1 MFTLGLDSE
10 EEFNMRV
17 LPKSAKVLTIL
28 SLGFL
33 STQVLAQN
41 FCSTT
46 GHSGTGRTVSGSYVT
61 GSVGNYDFQLWYDH
75 AQSGSATFYNEGSMS
90 CSFQGAGDYLCR
102 MGLQFNSDKT
112 YDQLGGDIMAEFKL
126 VKQNISGVGYSYVG
140 VYGWMEG
147 VSGAPNGLVEYYVVD
162 NTLAQYMPGDWVGD
176 TKKGDY
182 TIDGAVYTVYRNT
195 RFGPAIGGNNDREFH
210 QYFSVRKSAR
220 DCGTINVSAHIKKWK
235 ELGMAD
241 GKLYE
246 AKVLGEAGCTG
257 NGCGVSGTAD
267 FPVARVYIGNGSTPT
282 SSSSVNNPA
291 SSSAVVNPVEVTNIP
306 GTVELENFATSGGD
320 EVTVYGN
327 IVGEIKPG
335 AWLEY
340 PISVTSAG
348 VYTVNLLAARQDDQN
363 RTTTVDISVD
373 GKSVASITGILTT
386 GWNDYDSF
394 TAETT
399 NLTAGSH
406 TLRVTF
412 TGGYVN
418 VDNLKFTKKTTASSS
433 SAKQS
438 SSSANQSSSSVKQSS
453 SSAKLSSSSALVQSS
468 SSAQVESSASVESS
482 SSALEISS
490 ATAESSSSSEVS
502 SSAMEISSSA
512 IGESSSSVGQWYSSA
527 TMAMAKT
534 RFSVDGDRNLQVF
547 DMQGRFLGRVTVAQ
561 GVSMEQALRARFQ
574 KPGIYLV
581 KQGGRFM
588 QVRVTR

>member
-17 LPKSAKVLTIL
+17 LPKFAKMLTLL

-33 STQVLAQN
+33 STQALAQN
-41 FCSTT
+41 FCNAT
-46 GHSGTGRTVSGSYVT
+46 HSGTSIRKTESWAKDYIGDY
-61 GSVGNYDFQLWYDH
+61 NYEIWYD
-75 AQSGSATFYNEGSMS
+75 GGNNSATFYSDGSFS
-90 CSFQGAGDYLCR
+90 CEFSNTKDYLCR
-102 MGLQFNSDKT
+102 SGYAYDMTKT
-112 YDQLGGDIMAEFKL
+112 WQELGHLYADFS
-126 VKQNISGVGYSYVG
+126 VKMSNLNNIGYSYIG
-140 VYGWMEG
+140 VYGW
-147 VSGAPNGLVEYYVVD
+147 SNDPLIEYYIVD
-162 NTLAQYMPGDWVGD
+162 TWGSQYRPEWMQY
-176 TKKGDY
+176 KG
-182 TIDGAVYTVYRNT
+182 TITVDGAEYDLYYHRQINQ
-195 RFGPAIGGNNDREFH
+195 PAINGNADFD
-210 QYFSVRKSAR
+210 QYFSIRKQKRS
-220 DCGTINVSAHIKKWK
+220 CGTIDITKHFEEWHKVGWK
-235 ELGMAD
+235 LGKM
-241 GKLYE
+241 YE
-246 AKVLGEAGCTG
+246 AKVLGEGG
-257 NGCGVSGTAD
+257 NTNGGASGSFD
-267 FPVARVYIGNGSTPT
+267 FNYAKVRVGGGSTPT

-306 GTVELENFATSGGD
+306 GTVELENYATSGGD

-340 PISVTSAG
+340 PMSVTSAG
-348 VYTVNLLAARQDDQN
+348 IYTVDLLAARQDDQN

-373 GKSVASITGILTT
+373 GKAVASITGILTT

-412 TGGYVN
+412 AGGYVN
-418 VDNLKFTKKTTASSS
+418 VDNLKFTKKTTA
-433 SAKQS
+433 S

-468 SSAQVESSASVESS
+468 SSAQAESSASVESS

-502 SSAMEISSSA
+502 SAAMEISSFA

-527 TMAMAKT
+527 TMAMTKVQ
-534 RFSVDGDRNLQVF
+534 FLIEGNRNLQVF

-561 GVSMEQALRARFQ
+561 GTSLEQVLLAMFQ
-574 KPGIYLV
+574 KPGAYLV
-581 KQGGRFM
+581 KQGGRLT

>member
-75 AQSGSATFYNEGSMS
+75 AQSGSATFYNEGSMN

-210 QYFSVRKSAR
+210 QYFSIRKSAR

-235 ELGMAD
+235 ELGMSD

-291 SSSAVVNPVEVTNIP
+291 SSSSAVNPVAVTNIP
-306 GTVELENFATSGGD
+306 GIIELENFATSGGD

-327 IVGEIKPG
+327 IVGEIKPD

-348 VYTVNLLAARQDDQN
+348 VYTVDLLAARKDDQN

-412 TGGYVN
+412 AGGYVN

-438 SSSANQSSSSVKQSS
+438 SSSANQSSSS
-453 SSAKLSSSSALVQSS
+453 AKLSSSSAVVQSS
-468 SSAQVESSASVESS
+468 SSAQAESSASVESS

-561 GVSMEQALRARFQ
+561 GTSLEQVLLAMFQ

>member
-1 MFTLGLDSE
+1 
-10 EEFNMRV
+10 MRV

>member
-1 MFTLGLDSE
+1 
-10 EEFNMRV
+10 MRV

-282 SSSSVNNPA
+282 SSSSVNNSA
-291 SSSAVVNPVEVTNIP
+291 SSSSAVNPVAVTNIP

-320 EVTVYGN
+320 EVSVYGN

-348 VYTVNLLAARQDDQN
+348 IYTVDLLAARKDDQN

-373 GKSVASITGILTT
+373 GKAVASITGILTT

-399 NLTAGSH
+399 NLTAGPH

-433 SAKQS
+433 SA
-438 SSSANQSSSSVKQSS
+438 NQSSSSVKQSS
-453 SSAKLSSSSALVQSS
+453 SSAKLSSSSAVVQSS
-468 SSAQVESSASVESS
+468 SSAQAESSASVESS

-490 ATAESSSSSEVS
+490 ATAESSSSLEVS
-502 SSAMEISSSA
+502 SAAMEISSSSA
-512 IGESSSSVGQWYSSA
+512 ELWYSSA
-527 TMAMAKT
+527 TMALVKT
-534 RFSVDGDRNLQVF
+534 RFLVECDRNLQVF

-561 GVSMEQALRARFQ
+561 GTSLEQTLRVRFQ
-574 KPGIYLV
+574 KPGAYLV

>member
-282 SSSSVNNPA
+282 SSSSVNNSA
-291 SSSAVVNPVEVTNIP
+291 SSSSAVNPVAVTNIP

-320 EVTVYGN
+320 EVSVYGN

-348 VYTVNLLAARQDDQN
+348 IYTVDLLAARKDDQN

-373 GKSVASITGILTT
+373 GKAVASITGILTT

-399 NLTAGSH
+399 NLTAGPH

-433 SAKQS
+433 SA
-438 SSSANQSSSSVKQSS
+438 NQSSSSVKQSS
-453 SSAKLSSSSALVQSS
+453 SSAKLSSSSAVVQSS
-468 SSAQVESSASVESS
+468 SSAQAESSASVESS

-490 ATAESSSSSEVS
+490 ATAESSSSLEVS
-502 SSAMEISSSA
+502 SAAMEISSSSA
-512 IGESSSSVGQWYSSA
+512 ELWYSSA
-527 TMAMAKT
+527 TMALVKT
-534 RFSVDGDRNLQVF
+534 RFLVECDRNLQVF

-561 GVSMEQALRARFQ
+561 GTSLEQTLRVRFQ
-574 KPGIYLV
+574 KPGAYLV